1 MLVNQYRL
9 TSELTGEVITGTRV
23 ELERMGIDPDAVNLA
38 VHCNCLLDQEWKCE
52 LLGKIPRPPKAKQGK
67 KQHKLS
73 IDDIAKLASEA
84 GMHYGE
90 YVALYRV

>member
-1 MLVNQYRL
+1 
-9 TSELTGEVITGTRV
+9 
-23 ELERMGIDPDAVNLA
+23 MGIDPDAVNLA
-38 VHCNCLLDQEWKCE
+38 IHCNCLLDQEWKCE

-73 IDDIAKLASEA
+73 IDDIVKLASEA
-84 GMHYGE
+84 GMHYEE